1 VQCSTSINNT
11 LLTHAVVDFRLLPSL
26 SLLYLLASLDKAN
39 AGNAKLFG
47 FLEDVGMT
55 SNQFNLALTVLFFT
69 YGLFEPICNVML
81 RRVGPKIWFPIAVT
95 TWGLITTLTCVVKS
109 YGGFIGI
116 RLALG
121 AAEATIYPGGYLL
134 LSMWYKPKELATRM
148 SIFYGAN
155 TAAGAFGGVI
165 AYGVGNLDYVHGWRA
180 WLTWNPL
187 QIEGLITVL
196 FGIMSYFML
205 PPFPQDYS
213 ANDRFSW
220 LTPDEALYA
229 RLRTKYAN
237 GPHAPTY
244 EFQWKD
250 VIAAA
255 KDRKTYFM

>member
-1 VQCSTSINNT
+1 MSAAHVSPKPTDRRHFQDKDQGDTRKLNGCTDPTTGKGLKHSVTRSPPSVMTSSQSS
-11 LLTHAVVDFRLLPSL
+11 LEEKGLTPTNEGVNVLDSEPQNDEYEQYLELEQRMTGAPHRKLMRKLDFRLLPSL

-121 AAEATIYPGGYLL
+121 AAEATIYPGDT
-134 LSMWYKPKELATRM
+134 SC
-148 SIFYGAN
+148 
-155 TAAGAFGGVI
+155 
-165 AYGVGNLDYVHGWRA
+165 
-180 WLTWNPL
+180 
-187 QIEGLITVL
+187 
-196 FGIMSYFML
+196 
-205 PPFPQDYS
+205 
-213 ANDRFSW
+213 
-220 LTPDEALYA
+220 
-229 RLRTKYAN
+229 
-237 GPHAPTY
+237 
-244 EFQWKD
+244 
-250 VIAAA
+250 
-255 KDRKTYFM
+255 

>member
-1 VQCSTSINNT
+1 MTSTSSISSSSSEWLVHLTASSCGSVSPAAAVHALLVFNECYCI
-11 LLTHAVVDFRLLPSL
+11 LTHALVDFRLLPSL

-180 WLTWNPL
+180 WRWLFLVSHNAVQPQSIESLL
-187 QIEGLITVL
+187 QEGT
-196 FGIMSYFML
+196 G
-205 PPFPQDYS
+205 
-213 ANDRFSW
+213 R
-220 LTPDEALYA
+220 
-229 RLRTKYAN
+229 R
-237 GPHAPTY
+237 
-244 EFQWKD
+244 
-250 VIAAA
+250 
-255 KDRKTYFM
+255 